1 MDNLQVL
8 NKEEDEIDLLELFR
22 KLWRARKTVLIVTF
36 VFFVLGLLMA
46 ILSPKEYTATT
57 IIVPQTSGSSKLGGS
72 LGGLAALAGVNL
84 GKSSTEDIPPT
95 LYPKLVKS
103 IPFKR
108 KLLQTPLYFE
118 TLGKSVSYQEY
129 YWQYAKPSTLD
140 VIKKYTIGLPALLF
154 SKKEENTSEVDH
166 NKQDQIIS
174 LNRREEGLHHLIDA
188 QLKLNVNEKEGF
200 VTLNYSMPEAL
211 AAAQML
217 QRAQELLQNSIIE
230 FKVKKAK
237 EELQFIE
244 QLYLEAE
251 KDFKTKQYAL
261 ANFQDRNRN
270 FSSSLPQTRLQQLQ
284 TEFNLAYG
292 VYSELAKQ
300 FENQKIKVK
309 EETPAFTVIEPVSVP
324 NEKSKP
330 KRGMIIAIWT
340 FLGIVLGV
348 GSVFLKDFIR
358 QLKAEKV

>member
-1 MDNLQVL
+1 MNLRL
-8 NKEEDEIDLLELFR
+8 
-22 KLWRARKTVLIVTF
+22 
-36 VFFVLGLLMA
+36 
-46 ILSPKEYTATT
+46 
-57 IIVPQTSGSSKLGGS
+57 
-72 LGGLAALAGVNL
+72 
-84 GKSSTEDIPPT
+84 
-95 LYPKLVKS
+95 
-103 IPFKR
+103 
-108 KLLQTPLYFE
+108 
-118 TLGKSVSYQEY
+118 
-129 YWQYAKPSTLD
+129 
-140 VIKKYTIGLPALLF
+140 
-154 SKKEENTSEVDH
+154 
-166 NKQDQIIS
+166 
-174 LNRREEGLHHLIDA
+174 
-188 QLKLNVNEKEGF
+188 
-200 VTLNYSMPEAL
+200 
-211 AAAQML
+211 
-217 QRAQELLQNSIIE
+217 
-230 FKVKKAK
+230 KKAK

-251 KDFKTKQYAL
+251 KDFKAKQYAL

>member
-1 MDNLQVL
+1 MDE
-8 NKEEDEIDLLELFR
+8 NKVSNTDEIDLLELLR
-22 KLWRARKTVLIVTF
+22 KLWQAKKTILIVVF

-57 IIVPQTSGSSKLGGS
+57 IIVPQTSGNSKLGGS
-72 LGGLAALAGVNL
+72 LGGLAAMAGVNL
-84 GKSSTEDIPPT
+84 GKSSSTEDIPPT
-95 LYPKLVKS
+95 LYPKLATS

>member
-8 NKEEDEIDLLELFR
+8 NKEEDEIDLLELLR
-22 KLWRARKTVLIVTF
+22 KLWQAKKTILIVVF

-57 IIVPQTSGSSKLGGS
+57 IIVPQTSGNSKLGGS
-72 LGGLAALAGVNL
+72 LGGLAAMAGVNL

-95 LYPKLVKS
+95 LYPKLATS

-154 SKKEENTSEVDH
+154 SKKEENTSEINH
-166 NKQDQIIS
+166 KQEQIIS
-174 LNRREEGLHHLIDA
+174 LNRQEEGLHHLIDA

-237 EELQFIE
+237 EELQFTE

-251 KDFKTKQYAL
+251 KDFKAKQYAL

-292 VYSELAKQ
+292 VYSEMAKQ

-340 FLGIVLGV
+340 FLGSVLGI